1 VLAAGVVLLTSIPT
15 ARAAA
20 AEPTFVVPSPYVI
33 AIDPGHGGS
42 PTSDPTQLWDPGVVV
57 GSIMEKDITLDLALR
72 LRTLLQRE
80 RVKVVLTRSSD
91 QYVEISERWNRAHA
105 VGARMFVSLHVNAYD
120 GDSTINGL
128 AIFYPKPDS
137 FSFAQAI
144 DAGLAQTLKRFQIA
158 DDGVAIKPEL
168 WVRTDVPTV
177 TVEPAY
183 LTNPRERGLLLQDD
197 FRDAIAM
204 GVFQGMLA
212 ADPEIE
218 QTKVQ
223 LAHTEAAATAQRL
236 AAESASADAART
248 ATATRWGLIIGGL
261 ALLFVVMRAAIR
273 RQSRLPQPPTYR
285 RRSYRRRRSVSRRY

>member
-1 VLAAGVVLLTSIPT
+1 M
-15 ARAAA
+15 
-20 AEPTFVVPSPYVI
+20 PSPYVV

-57 GSIMEKDITLDLALR
+57 GAVMEKDITLDLALR

-80 RVKVVLTRSSD
+80 RVKVVLTRSGD

-105 VGARMFVSLHVNAYD
+105 AGARMFVSLHINAYD
-120 GDSTINGL
+120 GDPSINGL
-128 AIFYPKPDS
+128 AVFYPKPDS

-144 DAGLAQTLKRFQIA
+144 DAGLAQTLKRFQVA
-158 DDGVAIKPEL
+158 DDGVAAKPEL

-183 LTNPRERGLLLQDD
+183 LTNPRERSLLLQDD

-212 ADPEIE
+212 ADPQID
-218 QTKVQ
+218 QTKLQ
-223 LAHTEAAATAQRL
+223 LAHAESAAAAQRQ
-236 AAESASADAART
+236 AAAAASADAARI

-261 ALLFVVMRAAIR
+261 VLLFLVMRAAIR
-273 RQSRLPQPPTYR
+273 RQSRLPEPPAYR

>member
-1 VLAAGVVLLTSIPT
+1 M
-15 ARAAA
+15 
-20 AEPTFVVPSPYVI
+20 PSPYVI

-105 VGARMFVSLHVNAYD
+105 AGARMFVSLHVNAYD
-120 GDSTINGL
+120 GNSTINGL
-128 AIFYPKPDS
+128 AVFYPKPDS
-137 FSFAQAI
+137 FSFAQTI

-204 GVFQGMLA
+204 GVFHGMLA

-223 LAHTEAAATAQRL
+223 LAHTEAAATAQHL